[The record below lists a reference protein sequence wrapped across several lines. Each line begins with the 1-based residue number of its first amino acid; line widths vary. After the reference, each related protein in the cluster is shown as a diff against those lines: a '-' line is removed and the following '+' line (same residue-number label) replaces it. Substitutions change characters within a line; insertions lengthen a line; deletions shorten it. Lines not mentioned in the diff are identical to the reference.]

1 MSCPVAT
8 ILVHRAV
15 GASPGYRD
23 SAELLFADIDE
34 AACEVVLD
42 FSDVLFI
49 SRGFADQLHR
59 AKLRFQNDRDLQVS
73 IEHANEEIRAILNA
87 VAKTQEDQV
96 RQRASAQLV
105 RVSGIQGLE
114 DVLLGM

>member
-1 MSCPVAT
+1 MNCPVAK

-23 SAELLFADIDE
+23 SAELLFADIDV

-59 AKLRFQNDRDLQVS
+59 AKLRFQNDRDLTVS
-73 IEHANEEIRAILNA
+73 IEHANAEVRAMLNA
-87 VAKTQEDQV
+87 VARTQEEPV
-96 RQRASAQLV
+96 RSSTSTQLV
-105 RVSGIQGLE
+105 RVNGIQNLE
-114 DVLLGM
+114 DVLLGV